1 MLKYRIISGLA
12 MGGAFLAATLFMPP
26 VGALLALLALTA
38 LGLHEYFAMLD
49 AARIPNFRILG
60 TLGGCALVWAAWY
73 GARCPVGLEADVFAL
88 FFCFFAVFV
97 RQLFAR
103 QVRRPLETMAGTL
116 MGILYIGFCIS
127 FFVRILHIGGE
138 LNGRWL
144 LFFAIGVV
152 KISDVGAFLF
162 GTRFG
167 RHKLIE
173 RISPAKTW
181 EGTIGGVLTSVVVSI
196 AVIEAT
202 GGRLAAGIQLSRLD
216 AVALGVLL
224 SVTGILGDLAESVL
238 KRAAGLKDS
247 SRLIAGMGGVLDV
260 LDSILPAAPVFYF
273 YLRLFGA

>member
-1 MLKYRIISGLA
+1 MLKHRIISGLA

-26 VGALLALLALTA
+26 AGALIALMALAA
-38 LGLHEYFAMLD
+38 LGLHEYFTLLD
-49 AARIPNFRILG
+49 AARIPNFRVVG
-60 TLGGCALVWAAWY
+60 TLGGCGLVLAAWC
-73 GARCPVGLEADVFAL
+73 GLRCPAGLEADLFAL
-88 FFCFFAVFV
+88 FICFFAVFL
-97 RQLFAR
+97 RQLSAR
-103 QVRRPLETMAGTL
+103 HIQRPLETMAGTL

-127 FFVRILHIGGE
+127 FFVRILHIGGV

-152 KISDVGAFLF
+152 KFSDVGAFLF

-181 EGTIGGVLTSVVVSI
+181 EGTIGGVLTSVCVSI

-202 GGRLAAGIQLSRLD
+202 GGRLAPGIHLGRID

-224 SVTGILGDLAESVL
+224 SITGILGDLAESVV